1 MGKTNTENQLFN
13 TKAIHSGS
21 EHCPVTGAHIAP
33 IYRTSTFVMKDA
45 EEAIAAGYGDP
56 EGKFYA
62 YTRYG
67 NPTIHAVQ
75 RKIAALENAE
85 AALMAASGMGAITTA
100 LLAVLNTGDHVVA
113 ADTVYGGTFGFM
125 KKILPRFRIEVTMV
139 RVTGDSVENIRSA
152 MKPNTKIVYVETPSN
167 PTLAITDL
175 KRAAEIA
182 HEGGALLYVDNT
194 FATPY
199 LQQPISLGADI
210 VLHSTTK
217 YLNGHGDMVGGAIV
231 GNRELIHHFDSDYLK
246 WIGGIMSP
254 ADAAGLSKG
263 IKTLGIRM
271 DVHCSNARKV
281 AEFLQHHNMVEKVL
295 YPGIESHP
303 GHEIAKKQ
311 MKDFGGMMSFNVRGG
326 FEAGK
331 LLMDNV
337 KLFSLA
343 TSLGNVDSLIQHSAS
358 MSHASLSKEE
368 RESVGIAD
376 GQVRL
381 SIGIEN
387 VEDIINDLDQA
398 LHNVKRQLHI

>member
-1 MGKTNTENQLFN
+1 MNEKEHLFS
-13 TKAIHSGS
+13 TRAIHAGS
-21 EHCPVTGAHIAP
+21 EHCPITGAHIAP
-33 IYRTSTFVMKDA
+33 IYRTSTFVMKDV

-56 EGKFYA
+56 EGKYYA

-67 NPTIHAVQ
+67 NPTVHAVQ

-85 AALMAASGMGAITTA
+85 ASLMAASGMGAITTA

-113 ADTVYGGTFGFM
+113 ADTVHGGTFGFM
-125 KKILPRFRIEVTMV
+125 KKILPRFGIEVTMV
-139 RVTGDSVENIRSA
+139 RATGDQVGNIRKA
-152 MKPNTKIVYVETPSN
+152 MKPNTKVVYVETPCN

-175 KRAAEIA
+175 KKAAEMA

-231 GNRELIHHFDSDYLK
+231 GKKELIHKIDSDYMK

-254 ADAAGLSKG
+254 TDAAGLSKG
-263 IKTLGIRM
+263 IKTLGVRM
-271 DVHCSNARKV
+271 NVHCANAKKV
-281 AEFLQHHNMVEKVL
+281 ADFLEHHDMVEKVL
-295 YPGIESHP
+295 YPGLKSHP

-311 MKDFGGMMSFNVRGG
+311 MKDFGGMMSFNIYGG

-331 LLMDNV
+331 LLMDSV
-337 KLFSLA
+337 RLFSLA

-368 RESVGIAD
+368 REAVGIAD

-398 LHNVKRQLHI
+398 LYNVKQHFNL